1 MTGHW
6 GWYDWVAAARGM
18 MEEAPQ
24 DPASPILVT
33 LARHWQAVH
42 PGVSKA
48 VEVQQQP
55 PKHAPEAQSKGEL
68 HRAPGFWVRHAP
80 VCREQA
86 LQPRAKESG
95 EQQAPLKHTPEEHE
109 VLSVQG
115 EPVGRLAIEEVK
127 ELGLPPKLEMQA
139 SWVAAPA

>member
-1 MTGHW
+1 
-6 GWYDWVAAARGM
+6 

-33 LARHWQAVH
+33 FARHLHAVH

-68 HRAPGFWVRHAP
+68 HRAPGF
-80 VCREQA
+80 
-86 LQPRAKESG
+86 
-95 EQQAPLKHTPEEHE
+95 
-109 VLSVQG
+109 
-115 EPVGRLAIEEVK
+115 
-127 ELGLPPKLEMQA
+127 
-139 SWVAAPA
+139 